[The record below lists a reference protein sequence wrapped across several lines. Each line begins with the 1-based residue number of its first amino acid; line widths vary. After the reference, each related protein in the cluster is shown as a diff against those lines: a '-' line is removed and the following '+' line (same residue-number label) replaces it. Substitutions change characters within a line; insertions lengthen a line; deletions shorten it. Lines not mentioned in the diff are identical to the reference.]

1 VEEFRLSRF
10 LKARFAVI
18 AVVIV
23 AIVAAGGYF
32 ILNRNGATVQYRT
45 AAAVVGTV
53 TQSMPISGNLSPLN
67 QTDLDFAGSGKVQAV
82 NVVAGQTVTAGEV
95 LASLDPVSLQGS
107 LTQAQANLTSVQA
120 KLSLDQAGATA
131 QNLNQAQASVNTAQ
145 VQLQS
150 DITSQSDTQAVNAQT
165 VEQAKSAIDSAQTKV
180 DGDNCNSG
188 SPSPNCSQ
196 DRAALTT
203 AQNNYQAAPVKAQQ
217 SNDQAQSQVNR
228 DTVAL
233 QNAQASLAVVKQGS
247 TTQQIQMDQ
256 SQVAVDQV
264 NVDSAQRALNQT
276 TLTAPTDGVVSQV
289 SIIVGQTTSGSGSSS
304 SGSSSSGSGSSG
316 SGSSAAASSSSSTTH
331 AISILT
337 PGAYAV
343 TGAVSDAQ
351 IGQIALGQA
360 ARITPAGATDALT
373 GKVTYIGAVATVT
386 SGVATFA
393 VTVTI
398 DGSNPALH
406 AGTSASV
413 SIIINQASEVL
424 TIPTSALRGGSSV
437 QVLVNGKA
445 EVKTVTVGASDAL
458 RTQIVSGLNP
468 GDQVI
473 TATVSS
479 SVPTTN
485 SGGGLFGGGS
495 RGTFGGGGGGR
506 GGGAVPGG

>member
-1 VEEFRLSRF
+1 M
-10 LKARFAVI
+10 I

-32 ILNRNGATVQYRT
+32 YLNRNGAAIQYRT
-45 AAAVVGTV
+45 SAAVLGTV
-53 TQSMPISGNLSPLN
+53 TQTIPISGNLTPVN

-82 NVVAGQTVTAGEV
+82 NVVAGQTVKAGEV

-107 LTQAQANLTSVQA
+107 LTQAQATLTSAQA

-131 QNLNQAQASVNTAQ
+131 QSLNQAQASVNTAQ

-150 DITSQSDTQAVNAQT
+150 DQTNQSDTLAVNAQM
-165 VEQAKSAIDSAQTKV
+165 VAQAKSAMDSAQ
-180 DGDNCNSG
+180 G
-188 SPSPNCSQ
+188 Q
-196 DRAALTT
+196 AALTT
-203 AQNNYQAAPVKAQQ
+203 AQNNYQAAQVKAQQ
-217 SNDQAQSQVNR
+217 SNDQARSQVNR

-233 QNAQASLAVVKQGS
+233 QNAQASLAVLKQG
-247 TTQQIQMDQ
+247 TTSQQIQIDQ

-264 NVDSAQRALNQT
+264 NVDNAQRALNQT
-276 TLTAPTDGVVSQV
+276 TLTAPNDGIVSAV
-289 SIIVGQTTSGSGSSS
+289 NIAVNIAVGQTTSASGSAASGSSGASGSAASGSGAAASGSSS
-304 SGSSSSGSGSSG
+304 SS
-316 SGSSAAASSSSSTTH
+316 TH

-337 PGAYAV
+337 PSAYAV

-351 IGQIALGQA
+351 IGQIALGQT

-373 GKVTYIGAVATVT
+373 GKVTYIAAVATVT

-398 DGSNPALH
+398 DGSNPSLH

-413 SIIINQASEVL
+413 SIIVNQASEVL
-424 TIPTSALRGGSSV
+424 TVPTSALRSGNSL

-445 EVKTVTVGASDAL
+445 EIRTVTVGASDAL
-458 RTQIVSGLNP
+458 RTQIMSGLNP
-468 GDQVI
+468 GDEVI

-485 SGGGLFGGGS
+485 SGGGLFGGGG
-495 RGTFGGGGGGR
+495 RGNFGGGGGR
-506 GGGAVPGG
+506 GGGGVPGG

>member
-1 VEEFRLSRF
+1 
-10 LKARFAVI
+10 VI

-23 AIVAAGGYF
+23 AIVAAGGYLY
-32 ILNRNGATVQYRT
+32 LNRNGAAIQYRT
-45 AAAVVGTV
+45 SAAVLGTV
-53 TQSMPISGNLSPLN
+53 TQTIPISGNLTPVN

-82 NVVAGQTVTAGEV
+82 NVVAGQTVKAGEV

-107 LTQAQANLTSVQA
+107 LTQAQATLTSAQA

-131 QNLNQAQASVNTAQ
+131 QSLNQAQASVNTAQ

-150 DITSQSDTQAVNAQT
+150 DQTNQSDTLAVNAQM
-165 VEQAKSAIDSAQTKV
+165 VAQAKSAMDSAQ
-180 DGDNCNSG
+180 G
-188 SPSPNCSQ
+188 Q
-196 DRAALTT
+196 AALTT
-203 AQNNYQAAPVKAQQ
+203 AQNNYQAAQVKAQQ
-217 SNDQAQSQVNR
+217 SNDQARSQVNR

-233 QNAQASLAVVKQGS
+233 QNAQASLAVLKQG
-247 TTQQIQMDQ
+247 TTSQQIQIDQ

-264 NVDSAQRALNQT
+264 NVDNAQRALNQT
-276 TLTAPTDGVVSQV
+276 TLTAPNDGVVSAV
-289 SIIVGQTTSGSGSSS
+289 NIAVNIAVGQTTSASGSAASGSSGASGSAASGSGAAASGSSS
-304 SGSSSSGSGSSG
+304 SS
-316 SGSSAAASSSSSTTH
+316 TH

-337 PGAYAV
+337 PSAYAV

-351 IGQIALGQA
+351 IGQIALGQT

-373 GKVTYIGAVATVT
+373 GKVTYIAAVATVT

-398 DGSNPALH
+398 DGSNPSLH

-413 SIIINQASEVL
+413 SIIVNQASEVL
-424 TIPTSALRGGSSV
+424 TVPTSALRSGNSL

-445 EVKTVTVGASDAL
+445 EIRTVTVGASDAL
-458 RTQIVSGLNP
+458 RTQIMSGLNP
-468 GDQVI
+468 GDEVI

-485 SGGGLFGGGS
+485 SGGGLFGGGG
-495 RGTFGGGGGGR
+495 RGNFGGGGGR
-506 GGGAVPGG
+506 GGGGVPGG

>member
-1 VEEFRLSRF
+1 MSRF
-10 LKARFAVI
+10 LKPRFAVI
-18 AVVIV
+18 AGVIV
-23 AIVAAGGYF
+23 AIVVSGAYF
-32 ILNRNGATVQYRT
+32 LLNRNGATVQYRT

-53 TQSMPISGNLSPLN
+53 TQTMPISGNLSPLN

-95 LASLDPVSLQGS
+95 LASLDPVSLQGG

-120 KLSLDQAGATA
+120 KLSLDRAGATA

-150 DITSQSDTQAVNAQT
+150 DIRSQSDTQAVNAQM
-165 VEQAKSAIDSAQTKV
+165 VAQAKSAMTSA
-180 DGDNCNSG
+180 
-188 SPSPNCSQ
+188 PQ
-196 DRAALTT
+196 DQA
-203 AQNNYQAAPVKAQQ
+203 AQNNYQAALVKAQQ

-233 QNAQASLAVVKQGS
+233 ENAQASLAVLKQGS

-316 SGSSAAASSSSSTTH
+316 SGSAAAASSSSSTTH

-479 SVPTTN
+479 TVPTTN
-485 SGGGLFGGGS
+485 SGGGLFGGGGGGG
-495 RGTFGGGGGGR
+495 RTFGGGGGR

>member
-1 VEEFRLSRF
+1 M
-10 LKARFAVI
+10 I

-32 ILNRNGATVQYRT
+32 YLNRNGAAIQYRT
-45 AAAVVGTV
+45 SAAVLGTV
-53 TQSMPISGNLSPLN
+53 TQTIPISGNLTPVN
-67 QTDLDFAGSGKVQAV
+67 QTDLDFAGSGKIQAV
-82 NVVAGQTVTAGEV
+82 NVVAGQTVKAGEV

-107 LTQAQANLTSVQA
+107 LTQAQATLTSAQA

-131 QNLNQAQASVNTAQ
+131 QSLNQAQASVNTAQ

-150 DITSQSDTQAVNAQT
+150 DQTNQSDTLAVNAQM
-165 VEQAKSAIDSAQTKV
+165 VAQAKSAKDSADSKV
-180 DGDNCNSG
+180 STDGCA
-188 SPSPNCSQ
+188 PNATTNPCMSDEQ
-196 DRAALTT
+196 AAAT
-203 AQNNYQAAPVKAQQ
+203 ADNNYQAAPVKAQQ
-217 SNDQAQSQVNR
+217 SNDQARSQVNR

-233 QNAQASLAVVKQGS
+233 QNAQASLAVLRQG
-247 TTQQIQMDQ
+247 TTSQQIQIDQ

-264 NVDSAQRALNQT
+264 NVDNAQRTLNQT
-276 TLTAPTDGVVSQV
+276 TLTAPNDGVVSAV
-289 SIIVGQTTSGSGSSS
+289 NIAVNIAVGQTTSASGSAASGSSGASGSAASGSGAAASGSSS
-304 SGSSSSGSGSSG
+304 SS
-316 SGSSAAASSSSSTTH
+316 TH

-351 IGQIALGQA
+351 IGQIALGQT

-373 GKVTYIGAVATVT
+373 GKVTYIAAVATVT

-398 DGSNPALH
+398 DGSNPSLH

-413 SIIINQASEVL
+413 SIIVNQASEVL
-424 TIPTSALRGGSSV
+424 TVPTSALRSGNSL

-445 EVKTVTVGASDAL
+445 EIRTVTVGASDAL
-458 RTQIVSGLNP
+458 RTQIMSGLKP
-468 GDQVI
+468 GDEVI

-485 SGGGLFGGGS
+485 SGGGLFGGGG
-495 RGTFGGGGGGR
+495 RGNFGGGGGR
-506 GGGAVPGG
+506 GGGGVPGG

>member
-1 VEEFRLSRF
+1 
-10 LKARFAVI
+10 VI

-32 ILNRNGATVQYRT
+32 YLNRNGAAIQYRT
-45 AAAVVGTV
+45 SAAVLGTV
-53 TQSMPISGNLSPLN
+53 TQTIPISGNLTPVN

-82 NVVAGQTVTAGEV
+82 NVVAGQTVKAGEV

-107 LTQAQANLTSVQA
+107 LTQAQANLTSA
-120 KLSLDQAGATA
+120 KARLSLDQAGATA
-131 QNLNQAQASVNTAQ
+131 QSLNQAQASVNTAQ

-150 DITSQSDTQAVNAQT
+150 DQTSQSDTLAVDAQM
-165 VEQAKSAIDSAQTKV
+165 VAQAKSAMDSAQ
-180 DGDNCNSG
+180 G
-188 SPSPNCSQ
+188 Q
-196 DRAALTT
+196 AALTT
-203 AQNNYQAAPVKAQQ
+203 AQNNYQAAQVKAQQ
-217 SNDQAQSQVNR
+217 SNDQARSQVNR

-233 QNAQASLAVVKQGS
+233 QNAQASLAVLKQG
-247 TTQQIQMDQ
+247 TTSQQIQIDQ

-264 NVDSAQRALNQT
+264 NVDNAQRALNQT
-276 TLTAPTDGVVSQV
+276 TLTAPNDGVVSAV
-289 SIIVGQTTSGSGSSS
+289 NIAVNIAVGQTTSASGSAASGSGAAASGSSS
-304 SGSSSSGSGSSG
+304 SS
-316 SGSSAAASSSSSTTH
+316 TH

-351 IGQIALGQA
+351 IGQIALGQT

-373 GKVTYIGAVATVT
+373 GKVTYIAAVATVT

-398 DGSNPALH
+398 DGSNPSLR

-413 SIIINQASEVL
+413 SIIVNQASEVL
-424 TIPTSALRGGSSV
+424 TVPTSTLRSGNSL

-445 EVKTVTVGASDAL
+445 EIRTVTVGASDAL
-458 RTQIVSGLNP
+458 RTQIMSGLNP
-468 GDQVI
+468 GDEVI

-485 SGGGLFGGGS
+485 SGGGLFGGGG
-495 RGTFGGGGGGR
+495 RGNFGGGGGR
-506 GGGAVPGG
+506 GGGGVPGG

>member
-1 VEEFRLSRF
+1 VEDFRLSRF
-10 LKARFAVI
+10 LRARFAVI

-32 ILNRNGATVQYRT
+32 YLNRNGAAIQYRT
-45 AAAVVGTV
+45 SAAVLGTV
-53 TQSMPISGNLSPLN
+53 TQTIPISGNLTPVN

-82 NVVAGQTVTAGEV
+82 NVVAGQTVKAGEV

-107 LTQAQANLTSVQA
+107 LTQAQATLTSAQA

-131 QNLNQAQASVNTAQ
+131 QSLNQAQASVNTVQ

-150 DITSQSDTQAVNAQT
+150 DQTNQSDTLAVNAQM
-165 VEQAKSAIDSAQTKV
+165 VAQAKSAMDSAQ
-180 DGDNCNSG
+180 G
-188 SPSPNCSQ
+188 Q
-196 DRAALTT
+196 AALTT
-203 AQNNYQAAPVKAQQ
+203 AQNNYQAAQVKAQQ
-217 SNDQAQSQVNR
+217 SNDQARSQVNR

-233 QNAQASLAVVKQGS
+233 QNAQASLAVLRQG
-247 TTQQIQMDQ
+247 TTSQQIQIDQ

-264 NVDSAQRALNQT
+264 NVDNAQRALNQT
-276 TLTAPTDGVVSQV
+276 TLTAPNDGVVSAV
-289 SIIVGQTTSGSGSSS
+289 NIAANIAVGQTTSASGSAASGSSGASGSAASGSGAAASGSSS
-304 SGSSSSGSGSSG
+304 SS
-316 SGSSAAASSSSSTTH
+316 TH

-351 IGQIALGQA
+351 IGQIALGQT

-373 GKVTYIGAVATVT
+373 GKVTYIAAVATVT

-398 DGSNPALH
+398 DGSNPSLH

-413 SIIINQASEVL
+413 SIIVNQASEVL
-424 TIPTSALRGGSSV
+424 TVPTSTLRSGNSL

-445 EVKTVTVGASDAL
+445 EIRTVTVGASDAL
-458 RTQIVSGLNP
+458 RTQIMSGLNP
-468 GDQVI
+468 GDEVI

-485 SGGGLFGGGS
+485 SGGGLFGGGG
-495 RGTFGGGGGGR
+495 RGNFGGGGGR
-506 GGGAVPGG
+506 GGGGVPGG

>member
-1 VEEFRLSRF
+1 M
-10 LKARFAVI
+10 I

-32 ILNRNGATVQYRT
+32 YLNRNGAAIQYRT
-45 AAAVVGTV
+45 SAAVLGTV
-53 TQSMPISGNLSPLN
+53 TQTIPISGNLTPVN

-82 NVVAGQTVTAGEV
+82 NVVAGQTVKAGEV

-107 LTQAQANLTSVQA
+107 LTQAQATLTSAQA

-131 QNLNQAQASVNTAQ
+131 QSLNQAQASVNTAQ

-150 DITSQSDTQAVNAQT
+150 DQTNQSDTLAVNAQM
-165 VEQAKSAIDSAQTKV
+165 VAQAKSAMDSAQ
-180 DGDNCNSG
+180 G
-188 SPSPNCSQ
+188 Q
-196 DRAALTT
+196 AALTT
-203 AQNNYQAAPVKAQQ
+203 AQNNYQAAQVKAQQ
-217 SNDQAQSQVNR
+217 SNDQARSQVNR

-233 QNAQASLAVVKQGS
+233 QNAQASLAVLKQG
-247 TTQQIQMDQ
+247 TTSQQIQIDQ

-264 NVDSAQRALNQT
+264 NVDNAQRALNQT
-276 TLTAPTDGVVSQV
+276 TLTAPNDGVVSAV
-289 SIIVGQTTSGSGSSS
+289 NIAVNIAVGQTTSASGSAASGSSGASGSAASGSGAAASGSSS
-304 SGSSSSGSGSSG
+304 SS
-316 SGSSAAASSSSSTTH
+316 TH

-337 PGAYAV
+337 PSAYAV

-351 IGQIALGQA
+351 IGQIALGQT

-373 GKVTYIGAVATVT
+373 GKVTYIAAVATVT

-398 DGSNPALH
+398 DGSNPSLH

-413 SIIINQASEVL
+413 SIIVNQASEVL
-424 TIPTSALRGGSSV
+424 TVPTSALRSGNSL
-437 QVLVNGKA
+437 QVLVNGKV
-445 EVKTVTVGASDAL
+445 EIRTVTVGASDAL
-458 RTQIVSGLNP
+458 RTQIMSGLNP
-468 GDQVI
+468 GDEVI

-485 SGGGLFGGGS
+485 SGGGLFGGGG
-495 RGTFGGGGGGR
+495 RGNFGGGGGR
-506 GGGAVPGG
+506 GGGGVPGG

>member
-1 VEEFRLSRF
+1 M
-10 LKARFAVI
+10 I

-23 AIVAAGGYF
+23 AIVAAGGYLY
-32 ILNRNGATVQYRT
+32 LNRNGAAIQYRT
-45 AAAVVGTV
+45 SAAVLGTV
-53 TQSMPISGNLSPLN
+53 TQTIPISGNLTPVN

-82 NVVAGQTVTAGEV
+82 NVVAGQTVKAGEV

-107 LTQAQANLTSVQA
+107 LTQAQATLTSAQA

-131 QNLNQAQASVNTAQ
+131 QSLNQAQASVNTAQ

-150 DITSQSDTQAVNAQT
+150 DQTNQSDTLAVNAQM
-165 VEQAKSAIDSAQTKV
+165 VAQAKSAMDSAQ
-180 DGDNCNSG
+180 G
-188 SPSPNCSQ
+188 Q
-196 DRAALTT
+196 AALTT
-203 AQNNYQAAPVKAQQ
+203 AQNNYQAAQVKAQQ
-217 SNDQAQSQVNR
+217 SNDQARSQVNR

-233 QNAQASLAVVKQGS
+233 QNAQASLAVLKQG
-247 TTQQIQMDQ
+247 TTSQQIQIDQ

-264 NVDSAQRALNQT
+264 NVDNAQRALNQT
-276 TLTAPTDGVVSQV
+276 TLTAPNDGVVSAV
-289 SIIVGQTTSGSGSSS
+289 NIAVNIAVGQTTSASGSAASGSSGASGSAASGSGAAASGSSS
-304 SGSSSSGSGSSG
+304 SS
-316 SGSSAAASSSSSTTH
+316 TH

-337 PGAYAV
+337 PSAYAV

-351 IGQIALGQA
+351 IGQIALGQT

-373 GKVTYIGAVATVT
+373 GKVTYIAAVATVT

-398 DGSNPALH
+398 DGSNPSLH

-413 SIIINQASEVL
+413 SIIVNQASEVL
-424 TIPTSALRGGSSV
+424 TVPTSALRSGNSL

-445 EVKTVTVGASDAL
+445 EIRTVTVGASDAL
-458 RTQIVSGLNP
+458 RTQIMSGLNP
-468 GDQVI
+468 GDEVI

-485 SGGGLFGGGS
+485 SGGGLFGGGG
-495 RGTFGGGGGGR
+495 RGNFGGGGGR
-506 GGGAVPGG
+506 GGGGVPGG

>member
-1 VEEFRLSRF
+1 MSRF
-10 LKARFAVI
+10 LKPRFAVI
-18 AVVIV
+18 AGVIV
-23 AIVAAGGYF
+23 AIVVSGAYF
-32 ILNRNGATVQYRT
+32 LLNRNGATVQYRT

-53 TQSMPISGNLSPLN
+53 TQTMPISGNLSPLN

-95 LASLDPVSLQGS
+95 LASLDPVSLQGG

-120 KLSLDQAGATA
+120 KLSLDRAGATA

-150 DITSQSDTQAVNAQT
+150 DITSQSDTQAVNAQM
-165 VEQAKSAIDSAQTKV
+165 VAQAKSAMTSA
-180 DGDNCNSG
+180 
-188 SPSPNCSQ
+188 PQ
-196 DRAALTT
+196 DQA
-203 AQNNYQAAPVKAQQ
+203 AQNNYQAALVKAQQ

-233 QNAQASLAVVKQGS
+233 ENAQASLAVLKQGS

-264 NVDSAQRALNQT
+264 NVDTAQRALNQT

-304 SGSSSSGSGSSG
+304 SGSGSSG
-316 SGSSAAASSSSSTTH
+316 SGSAAAASSSSSTTH

-445 EVKTVTVGASDAL
+445 EVKTVTVGASDVL

-479 SVPTTN
+479 TVPTTN
-485 SGGGLFGGGS
+485 SGGGLFGGGGGGG
-495 RGTFGGGGGGR
+495 RTFGGGGGR

>member
-1 VEEFRLSRF
+1 MSRF
-10 LKARFAVI
+10 LKPRFAVI
-18 AVVIV
+18 AGVIV
-23 AIVAAGGYF
+23 AIVVGGAYF
-32 ILNRNGATVQYRT
+32 LLNRNGAPVQYRT
-45 AAAVVGTV
+45 VAAVVGTV
-53 TQSMPISGNLSPLN
+53 TQTMPISGNLTPLS

-82 NVVAGQTVTAGEV
+82 NVVAGQTVKAGDV

-120 KLSLDQAGATA
+120 KLSLDRAGATA
-131 QNLNQAQASVNTAQ
+131 QTLNQAQASVNTAQ

-150 DITSQSDTQAVNAQT
+150 DITSRSDTQAVNAQM
-165 VEQAKSAIDSAQTKV
+165 VAQAKSAMESAGTQAA
-180 DGDNCNSG
+180 
-188 SPSPNCSQ
+188 Q
-196 DRAALTT
+196 D
-203 AQNNYQAAPVKAQQ
+203 NYQAALVKAQQ

-233 QNAQASLAVVKQGS
+233 QNAQASLAVLRQGS

-264 NVDSAQRALNQT
+264 NVDTAQRALNQT
-276 TLTAPTDGVVSQV
+276 TLTAATDGVVSQV
-289 SIIVGQTTSGSGSSS
+289 SIVVGQTTSGSGSSS
-304 SGSSSSGSGSSG
+304 SGSSSSGSGSAG
-316 SGSSAAASSSSSTTH
+316 SGSAAAASSSSSTTH

-413 SIIINQASEVL
+413 EIIINQASEVL

-445 EVKTVTVGASDAL
+445 EVKTVTVGASDVL

-479 SVPTTN
+479 TVPTTN
-485 SGGGLFGGGS
+485 SGGGLFGGGGGGGG
-495 RGTFGGGGGGR
+495 RTFGGGGGR

>member
-1 VEEFRLSRF
+1 M
-10 LKARFAVI
+10 I

-32 ILNRNGATVQYRT
+32 YLNRNGAAIQYRT
-45 AAAVVGTV
+45 SAAVLGTV
-53 TQSMPISGNLSPLN
+53 TQTIPISGNLTPVN
-67 QTDLDFAGSGKVQAV
+67 QTDLDFAGSGKVQAL
-82 NVVAGQTVTAGEV
+82 NVVAGQTVKAGEV

-107 LTQAQANLTSVQA
+107 LTQAQATLTSAQA
-120 KLSLDQAGATA
+120 KLSLDRAGATA
-131 QNLNQAQASVNTAQ
+131 QSLNQAQASVNTAQ

-150 DITSQSDTQAVNAQT
+150 DQTSQSDTLAVNAQM
-165 VEQAKSAIDSAQTKV
+165 VAQAKSAMDSAQ
-180 DGDNCNSG
+180 D
-188 SPSPNCSQ
+188 Q
-196 DRAALTT
+196 AALTT
-203 AQNNYQAAPVKAQQ
+203 AQNNYQAAQVKAQQ
-217 SNDQAQSQVNR
+217 SNDQARSQVNR

-233 QNAQASLAVVKQGS
+233 QNAQASLAVLKQG
-247 TTQQIQMDQ
+247 TTSQQIQIDQ

-264 NVDSAQRALNQT
+264 NVDNAQRALNQT
-276 TLTAPTDGVVSQV
+276 TLTAPNDGVVSAV
-289 SIIVGQTTSGSGSSS
+289 NIAVNIAVGQTTSASGSAASGSSGASGSAASGSGAAASGSSS
-304 SGSSSSGSGSSG
+304 SS
-316 SGSSAAASSSSSTTH
+316 TH

-351 IGQIALGQA
+351 IGQIALGQT

-373 GKVTYIGAVATVT
+373 GKVTYIAAVATVT

-398 DGSNPALH
+398 DGSNPSLH

-413 SIIINQASEVL
+413 SIIVNQASEVL
-424 TIPTSALRGGSSV
+424 TVPTSALRSGNSL

-445 EVKTVTVGASDAL
+445 EIRTVTVGASDAL
-458 RTQIVSGLNP
+458 RTQIMSGLNP
-468 GDQVI
+468 GDEVI

-485 SGGGLFGGGS
+485 SGGGLFGGGG
-495 RGTFGGGGGGR
+495 RGNFGGGGGR
-506 GGGAVPGG
+506 GGGGVPGG

>member
-1 VEEFRLSRF
+1 
-10 LKARFAVI
+10 VI

-32 ILNRNGATVQYRT
+32 YLNRNGAAIQYRT
-45 AAAVVGTV
+45 SAAVLGTV
-53 TQSMPISGNLSPLN
+53 TQTIPISGNLTPVN

-82 NVVAGQTVTAGEV
+82 NVVAGQTVKAGEV

-107 LTQAQANLTSVQA
+107 LTQAQATLTSAQA

-131 QNLNQAQASVNTAQ
+131 QSLNQAQASVNTAQ

-150 DITSQSDTQAVNAQT
+150 DQTNQSDTLAVNAQM
-165 VEQAKSAIDSAQTKV
+165 VAQAKSAMDSAQ
-180 DGDNCNSG
+180 G
-188 SPSPNCSQ
+188 Q
-196 DRAALTT
+196 AALTT
-203 AQNNYQAAPVKAQQ
+203 AQNNYQAAQVKAQQ
-217 SNDQAQSQVNR
+217 SNDQARSQVNR

-233 QNAQASLAVVKQGS
+233 QNAQASLAVLKQG
-247 TTQQIQMDQ
+247 TTSQQIQIDQ

-264 NVDSAQRALNQT
+264 NVDNAQRALNQT
-276 TLTAPTDGVVSQV
+276 TLTAPNDGVVSAV
-289 SIIVGQTTSGSGSSS
+289 NIAVNIAVGQTTSASGSAASGSSGASGSAASGSGAAASGSSS
-304 SGSSSSGSGSSG
+304 SS
-316 SGSSAAASSSSSTTH
+316 TH

-337 PGAYAV
+337 PSAYAV

-351 IGQIALGQA
+351 IGQIALGQT

-373 GKVTYIGAVATVT
+373 GKVTYIAAVATVT

-398 DGSNPALH
+398 DGSNPSLH

-413 SIIINQASEVL
+413 SIIVNQASEVL
-424 TIPTSALRGGSSV
+424 TVPTSALRSGNSL
-437 QVLVNGKA
+437 QVLVNGKV
-445 EVKTVTVGASDAL
+445 EIRTVTVGASDAL
-458 RTQIVSGLNP
+458 RTQIMSGLNP
-468 GDQVI
+468 GDEVI

-485 SGGGLFGGGS
+485 SGGGLFGGGG
-495 RGTFGGGGGGR
+495 RGNFGGGGGR
-506 GGGAVPGG
+506 GGGGVPGG

>member
-1 VEEFRLSRF
+1 
-10 LKARFAVI
+10 VI

-32 ILNRNGATVQYRT
+32 YLNRNGAAIQYRT
-45 AAAVVGTV
+45 SAAVLGTV
-53 TQSMPISGNLSPLN
+53 TQTIPISGNLTPVN

-82 NVVAGQTVTAGEV
+82 NVVAGQTVKAGEL

-107 LTQAQANLTSVQA
+107 LTQAQATLTSAQA

-131 QNLNQAQASVNTAQ
+131 QSLNQAQASVNTAQ

-150 DITSQSDTQAVNAQT
+150 DQTNQSDTLAVNAQM
-165 VEQAKSAIDSAQTKV
+165 VAQAKSAMDSAQ
-180 DGDNCNSG
+180 G
-188 SPSPNCSQ
+188 Q
-196 DRAALTT
+196 AALTT
-203 AQNNYQAAPVKAQQ
+203 AQNNYQAAQVKAQQ
-217 SNDQAQSQVNR
+217 SNDQARSQVNR

-233 QNAQASLAVVKQGS
+233 QNAQASLAVLKQG
-247 TTQQIQMDQ
+247 TTSQQIQIDQ

-264 NVDSAQRALNQT
+264 NVDNAQRALNQT
-276 TLTAPTDGVVSQV
+276 TLTAPNDGVVSAV
-289 SIIVGQTTSGSGSSS
+289 NIAVNIAVGQTTSASGSAASGSSGASGSAASGSGAAASGSSS
-304 SGSSSSGSGSSG
+304 SS
-316 SGSSAAASSSSSTTH
+316 TH

-337 PGAYAV
+337 PSAYAV

-351 IGQIALGQA
+351 IGQIALGQT

-373 GKVTYIGAVATVT
+373 GKVTYIAAVATVT

-398 DGSNPALH
+398 DGSNPSLH

-413 SIIINQASEVL
+413 SIIVNQASEVL
-424 TIPTSALRGGSSV
+424 TVPTSALRSGNSL

-445 EVKTVTVGASDAL
+445 EIRTVTVGASDAL
-458 RTQIVSGLNP
+458 RTQIMSGLNP
-468 GDQVI
+468 GDEVI

-485 SGGGLFGGGS
+485 SGGGLFGGGG
-495 RGTFGGGGGGR
+495 RGNFGGGGGR
-506 GGGAVPGG
+506 GGGGVPGG

>member
-1 VEEFRLSRF
+1 VEDFRLSRF
-10 LKARFAVI
+10 LRARFAVI

-32 ILNRNGATVQYRT
+32 YLNRNGAAIQYRT
-45 AAAVVGTV
+45 SAAVLGTV
-53 TQSMPISGNLSPLN
+53 TQTIPISGNLTPVN

-82 NVVAGQTVTAGEV
+82 NVVAGQTVKAGEV

-107 LTQAQANLTSVQA
+107 LTQAQATLTSAQA

-131 QNLNQAQASVNTAQ
+131 QSLNQAQASVNTAQ

-150 DITSQSDTQAVNAQT
+150 DQTNQSDTLAVNAQM
-165 VEQAKSAIDSAQTKV
+165 VAQAKSAMDSAQ
-180 DGDNCNSG
+180 G
-188 SPSPNCSQ
+188 Q
-196 DRAALTT
+196 AALTT
-203 AQNNYQAAPVKAQQ
+203 AQNNYQAAQVKAQQ
-217 SNDQAQSQVNR
+217 SNDQARSQVNR

-233 QNAQASLAVVKQGS
+233 QNAQASLAVLRQG
-247 TTQQIQMDQ
+247 TTSQQIQIDQ

-264 NVDSAQRALNQT
+264 NVDNAQRALNQT
-276 TLTAPTDGVVSQV
+276 TLTAPNDGVVSAV
-289 SIIVGQTTSGSGSSS
+289 NIAANIAVGQTTSASGSAASGSSGASGSAASGSGAAASGSSS
-304 SGSSSSGSGSSG
+304 SS
-316 SGSSAAASSSSSTTH
+316 TH

-351 IGQIALGQA
+351 IGQIALGQT

-373 GKVTYIGAVATVT
+373 GKVTYIAAVATVT

-398 DGSNPALH
+398 DASNPSLH

-413 SIIINQASEVL
+413 SIIVNQASEVL
-424 TIPTSALRGGSSV
+424 TVPTSALRSGNSL

-445 EVKTVTVGASDAL
+445 EIRTVTVGASDAL
-458 RTQIVSGLNP
+458 RTQIMSGLNP
-468 GDQVI
+468 GDEVI

-485 SGGGLFGGGS
+485 SGGGLFGGGG
-495 RGTFGGGGGGR
+495 RGNFGGGGGR
-506 GGGAVPGG
+506 GGGGVPGG

>member
-1 VEEFRLSRF
+1 M
-10 LKARFAVI
+10 I

-23 AIVAAGGYF
+23 AIVAAGGYLY
-32 ILNRNGATVQYRT
+32 LNRNGAAIQYRT
-45 AAAVVGTV
+45 SAAVLGTV
-53 TQSMPISGNLSPLN
+53 TQTIPISGNLTPVN

-82 NVVAGQTVTAGEV
+82 NVVAGQTVKAGEL

-107 LTQAQANLTSVQA
+107 LTQAQATLTSAQA

-131 QNLNQAQASVNTAQ
+131 QSLNQAQASVNTAQ

-150 DITSQSDTQAVNAQT
+150 DQTNQSDTLAVNAQM
-165 VEQAKSAIDSAQTKV
+165 VAQAKSAMDSAQ
-180 DGDNCNSG
+180 G
-188 SPSPNCSQ
+188 Q
-196 DRAALTT
+196 AALTT
-203 AQNNYQAAPVKAQQ
+203 AQNNYQAAQVKAQQ
-217 SNDQAQSQVNR
+217 SNDQARSQVNR

-233 QNAQASLAVVKQGS
+233 QNAQASLAVLKQG
-247 TTQQIQMDQ
+247 TTSQQIQIDQ

-264 NVDSAQRALNQT
+264 NVDNAQRALNQT
-276 TLTAPTDGVVSQV
+276 TLTAPNDGVVSAV
-289 SIIVGQTTSGSGSSS
+289 NIAVNIAVGQTTSASGSAASGSSGASGSAASGSGAAASGSSS
-304 SGSSSSGSGSSG
+304 SS
-316 SGSSAAASSSSSTTH
+316 TH

-337 PGAYAV
+337 PSAYAV

-351 IGQIALGQA
+351 IGQIALGQT

-373 GKVTYIGAVATVT
+373 GKVTYIAAVATVT

-398 DGSNPALH
+398 DGSNPSLH

-413 SIIINQASEVL
+413 SIIVNQASEVL
-424 TIPTSALRGGSSV
+424 TVPTSALRSGNSL

-445 EVKTVTVGASDAL
+445 EIRTVTVGASDAL
-458 RTQIVSGLNP
+458 RTQIMSGLNP
-468 GDQVI
+468 GDEVI

-485 SGGGLFGGGS
+485 SGGGLFGGGG
-495 RGTFGGGGGGR
+495 RGNFGGGGGR
-506 GGGAVPGG
+506 GGGGVPGG

>member
-1 VEEFRLSRF
+1 VEDFCLSRF
-10 LKARFAVI
+10 LKPRFAVI
-18 AVVIV
+18 AGVIV
-23 AIVAAGGYF
+23 AIVVSGAYF
-32 ILNRNGATVQYRT
+32 LLNRNGATVQYRT

-53 TQSMPISGNLSPLN
+53 TQTMPISGNLSPLN

-95 LASLDPVSLQGS
+95 LASLDPVSLQGG

-120 KLSLDQAGATA
+120 KLSLDRAGATA

-150 DITSQSDTQAVNAQT
+150 DIRSQSDTQAVNAQM
-165 VEQAKSAIDSAQTKV
+165 VAQAKSAMTSA
-180 DGDNCNSG
+180 
-188 SPSPNCSQ
+188 PQ
-196 DRAALTT
+196 DQA
-203 AQNNYQAAPVKAQQ
+203 AQNNYQAALVKAQQ

-233 QNAQASLAVVKQGS
+233 ENAQASLAVLKQGS

-289 SIIVGQTTSGSGSSS
+289 SIMVGQTSGSGSSL
-304 SGSSSSGSGSSG
+304 SGSGSSG
-316 SGSSAAASSSSSTTH
+316 SGSAAAASSSSSTTH

-479 SVPTTN
+479 TVPTTN
-485 SGGGLFGGGS
+485 SGGGLFGGGGGGG
-495 RGTFGGGGGGR
+495 RTFGGGGGR

>member
-1 VEEFRLSRF
+1 M
-10 LKARFAVI
+10 I

-23 AIVAAGGYF
+23 AIVAAGGYLY
-32 ILNRNGATVQYRT
+32 LNRNGAAIQYRT
-45 AAAVVGTV
+45 SAAVLGTV
-53 TQSMPISGNLSPLN
+53 TQTIPISGNLTPVN

-82 NVVAGQTVTAGEV
+82 NVVAGQTVKAGEL

-107 LTQAQANLTSVQA
+107 LTQAQATLTSAQA

-131 QNLNQAQASVNTAQ
+131 QSLNQAQASVNTAQ

-150 DITSQSDTQAVNAQT
+150 DQTNQSDTLAVNAQM
-165 VEQAKSAIDSAQTKV
+165 VAQAKSAMDSAQ
-180 DGDNCNSG
+180 G
-188 SPSPNCSQ
+188 Q
-196 DRAALTT
+196 AALTT
-203 AQNNYQAAPVKAQQ
+203 AQNNYQAAQVKAQQ
-217 SNDQAQSQVNR
+217 SNDQARSQVNR

-233 QNAQASLAVVKQGS
+233 QNAQASLAVLKQG
-247 TTQQIQMDQ
+247 TTSQQIQIDR

-264 NVDSAQRALNQT
+264 NVDNAQRALNQT
-276 TLTAPTDGVVSQV
+276 TLTAPNDGVVSAV
-289 SIIVGQTTSGSGSSS
+289 NIAVNIAVGQTTSASGSAASGSSGASGSAASGSGAAASGSSS
-304 SGSSSSGSGSSG
+304 SS
-316 SGSSAAASSSSSTTH
+316 TH

-337 PGAYAV
+337 PSAYAV

-351 IGQIALGQA
+351 IGQIALGQT

-373 GKVTYIGAVATVT
+373 GKVTYIAAVATVT

-398 DGSNPALH
+398 DGSNPSLH

-413 SIIINQASEVL
+413 SIIVNQASEVL
-424 TIPTSALRGGSSV
+424 TVPTSALRSGNSL

-445 EVKTVTVGASDAL
+445 EIRTVTVGASDAL
-458 RTQIVSGLNP
+458 RTQIMSGLNP
-468 GDQVI
+468 GDEVI

-485 SGGGLFGGGS
+485 SGGGLFGGGG
-495 RGTFGGGGGGR
+495 RGNFGGGGGR
-506 GGGAVPGG
+506 GGGGVPGG

>member
-1 VEEFRLSRF
+1 M
-10 LKARFAVI
+10 I
-18 AVVIV
+18 AAVIV

-32 ILNRNGATVQYRT
+32 YLNRNGAAIQYRT
-45 AAAVVGTV
+45 SAAVLGTV
-53 TQSMPISGNLSPLN
+53 TQTIPISGNLTPVN

-82 NVVAGQTVTAGEV
+82 NVVAGQTVKAGEV

-107 LTQAQANLTSVQA
+107 LTQAQANLTSA
-120 KLSLDQAGATA
+120 KARLSLDQAGATA
-131 QNLNQAQASVNTAQ
+131 QSLNQAQASVNAAQ

-150 DITSQSDTQAVNAQT
+150 DQTSQSDTLAVNAQM
-165 VEQAKSAIDSAQTKV
+165 VAQAKSAMDSAQ
-180 DGDNCNSG
+180 G
-188 SPSPNCSQ
+188 Q
-196 DRAALTT
+196 AALTT
-203 AQNNYQAAPVKAQQ
+203 AQNNYQAAQVKAQQ
-217 SNDQAQSQVNR
+217 SNDQARSQVNR

-233 QNAQASLAVVKQGS
+233 QNAQASLAVLKQG
-247 TTQQIQMDQ
+247 TTSQQIQIDQ

-264 NVDSAQRALNQT
+264 NVDNAQRALNQT
-276 TLTAPTDGVVSQV
+276 TLTAPNDGVVSAV
-289 SIIVGQTTSGSGSSS
+289 NIAVNIAVGQTTSASGSAASGTAASGSGAAASGSSS
-304 SGSSSSGSGSSG
+304 SS
-316 SGSSAAASSSSSTTH
+316 TH

-351 IGQIALGQA
+351 IGQIALGQT

-373 GKVTYIGAVATVT
+373 GKVTYIAAVATVT

-398 DGSNPALH
+398 DVSSPSLR

-413 SIIINQASEVL
+413 SIIVNQASEVL
-424 TIPTSALRGGSSV
+424 TVPTSALRSGNSL

-445 EVKTVTVGASDAL
+445 EIRTVTVGASDAL
-458 RTQIVSGLNP
+458 RTQIMSGLNP
-468 GDQVI
+468 GDEVI

-485 SGGGLFGGGS
+485 SGGGLFGGGG
-495 RGTFGGGGGGR
+495 RGNFGGGGGR
-506 GGGAVPGG
+506 GGGGVPGG

>member
-1 VEEFRLSRF
+1 M
-10 LKARFAVI
+10 I

-32 ILNRNGATVQYRT
+32 YLNRNGAAIQYRT
-45 AAAVVGTV
+45 SAAVLGTV
-53 TQSMPISGNLSPLN
+53 TQTIPISGNLTPVN

-82 NVVAGQTVTAGEV
+82 NVVAGQTVKAGEV

-107 LTQAQANLTSVQA
+107 LTQAQATLTSAQA

-131 QNLNQAQASVNTAQ
+131 QSLNQAQASVNTAQ

-150 DITSQSDTQAVNAQT
+150 DQTNQSDTLAVNAQM
-165 VEQAKSAIDSAQTKV
+165 VAQAKSAMDSAQ
-180 DGDNCNSG
+180 G
-188 SPSPNCSQ
+188 Q
-196 DRAALTT
+196 AALTT
-203 AQNNYQAAPVKAQQ
+203 AQNNYQAAQVKAQQ
-217 SNDQAQSQVNR
+217 SNDQARSQVNR

-233 QNAQASLAVVKQGS
+233 QNALASLAVLKQG
-247 TTQQIQMDQ
+247 TTSQQIQIDQ

-264 NVDSAQRALNQT
+264 NVDNAQRALNQT
-276 TLTAPTDGVVSQV
+276 TLTAPNDGVVSAV
-289 SIIVGQTTSGSGSSS
+289 NIAVNIAVGQTTSASGSAASGSSGASGSAASGSGAAASGSSS
-304 SGSSSSGSGSSG
+304 SS
-316 SGSSAAASSSSSTTH
+316 TH

-337 PGAYAV
+337 PSAYAV

-351 IGQIALGQA
+351 IGQIALGQT

-373 GKVTYIGAVATVT
+373 GKVTYIAAVATVT

-398 DGSNPALH
+398 DGSNPSLH

-413 SIIINQASEVL
+413 SIIVNQASEVL
-424 TIPTSALRGGSSV
+424 TVPTSALRSGNSL

-445 EVKTVTVGASDAL
+445 EIRTVTVGASDAL
-458 RTQIVSGLNP
+458 RTQIMSGLNP
-468 GDQVI
+468 GDEVI

-485 SGGGLFGGGS
+485 SGGGLFGGGG
-495 RGTFGGGGGGR
+495 RGNFGGGGGR
-506 GGGAVPGG
+506 GGGGVPGG

>member
-1 VEEFRLSRF
+1 VEDFCLSRF
-10 LKARFAVI
+10 LKPRFAVI
-18 AVVIV
+18 AGVIV
-23 AIVAAGGYF
+23 AIVVSGAYF
-32 ILNRNGATVQYRT
+32 LLNRNGATVQYRT

-53 TQSMPISGNLSPLN
+53 TQTMPISGNLSPLN
-67 QTDLDFAGSGKVQAV
+67 QTDLDFAGSGKLQAV

-120 KLSLDQAGATA
+120 KLSLDRAGATA

-150 DITSQSDTQAVNAQT
+150 DITSQSDTQAVNAQM
-165 VEQAKSAIDSAQTKV
+165 VAQAKSAMTSA
-180 DGDNCNSG
+180 
-188 SPSPNCSQ
+188 PQ
-196 DRAALTT
+196 DQA
-203 AQNNYQAAPVKAQQ
+203 AQNNYQAALVKAQQ

-233 QNAQASLAVVKQGS
+233 ENAQASLAVLKQGS

-264 NVDSAQRALNQT
+264 NVDTAQRALNQT

-316 SGSSAAASSSSSTTH
+316 SGSAAAASSSSSTTH

-445 EVKTVTVGASDAL
+445 EVKTVTVGASDVL

-479 SVPTTN
+479 TVPTTN
-485 SGGGLFGGGS
+485 SGGGLFGGGGGGG
-495 RGTFGGGGGGR
+495 RTFGGGGGR